1 MNLSDP
7 FSLLRATIDISDPF
21 TDGAKKIATFV
32 KQTEE
37 RFDVPL
43 LIRSLLRTHDSQKE
57 REYALF
63 CFLDVSRADFDTL
76 GQATAL
82 RQLRHTVA
90 AGIYGVSEA
99 EDSRLQLLD
108 TLRTQFDLATI
119 DDVVDAARWCATVA
133 RRLFDGEEVCPA
145 DRLSLSKLLD
155 REAEAMRCRTEWL
168 SGHVDPYN
176 MRAIARL
183 LPLLT
188 VCDEQAASLRE
199 LSERINRN
207 DRLGM
212 AVLTFEY
219 AMRTD
224 AFEKWRKKALHDAAT
239 TPFIELLEM
248 QRERKIPLRPLI
260 AVCTLARR
268 LHSKETPSLT
278 WIRYALES
286 CTRDGFRMDISNG
299 IDAVKPLLGMC
310 EITVSG
316 TTVSGG
322 FSPNLFVAWTGID
335 MLTKA
340 EHEDLAEPSPKE
352 LVARCMN
359 NDALLLR
366 LLENPRI
373 FGAPGVVA
381 MVAYTSRSLSVL
393 HKIAITTPLHTGHAN
408 AGVPLALLK
417 NPSHIPINL
426 IRHFINTRYVSLTDM
441 KEILRN
447 PYGIRQEIFNEV
459 KIFVGNRYS

>member
-7 FSLLRATIDISDPF
+7 FSLLKTTLDISNPF

-43 LIRSLLRTHDSQKE
+43 FIRSLLRNDDSQKE

-63 CFLDVSRADFDTL
+63 CFLDVSRADFDAL
-76 GQATAL
+76 GRAAAL

-90 AGIYGVSEA
+90 AGMYGVSQPE
-99 EDSRLQLLD
+99 ESQLQLLD
-108 TLRTQFDLATI
+108 TLRTQLSITTI
-119 DDVVDAARWCATVA
+119 DDVVNAARWCATVA
-133 RRLFDGEEVCPA
+133 RRLFDNEEVCET
-145 DRLSLSKLLD
+145 DRLSLSKLLGC
-155 REAEAMRCRTEWL
+155 EAGAMRCRTEWL
-168 SGHVDPYN
+168 SGHVDAYN

-199 LSERINRN
+199 LAERISRN
-207 DRLGM
+207 DRLGR

-224 AFEKWRKKALHDAAT
+224 AFEKWRKKALHDAAA
-239 TPFIELLEM
+239 TPFMELLEM
-248 QRERKIPLRPLI
+248 QKERKIPLRALV

-268 LHSKETPSLT
+268 LHSKETPLLT

-299 IDAVKPLLGMC
+299 IDAVKPLLDKC
-310 EITVSG
+310 DITLCG

-322 FSPNLFVAWTGID
+322 FSPNLFVAWTGVD
-335 MLTKA
+335 MLTKT
-340 EHEDLAEPSPKE
+340 ENEDLTEPSPKE

-447 PYGIRQEIFNEV
+447 PYGIRQEIFSEV
-459 KIFVGNRYS
+459 KNFVGNRYN